1 MNLIADPARRLSLL
15 LWLVAV
21 HSAVVGL
28 GLIWQPAGLFAR
40 LGYAPVGEPFFPV
53 QGGVFHVVMAVGY
66 ALAARDL
73 PGNRCLVSFAIVVKA
88 AATVFLVGYWLLK
101 ARLDVVLLSGIGDGL
116 MAALIWA
123 GYVSWRRQGIR
134 GGTR

>member
-1 MNLIADPARRLSLL
+1 VSLITDPARRLSLL

-53 QGGVFHVVMAVGY
+53 QGGVFHVVMAIGY

-73 PGNRCLVSFAIVVKA
+73 AGNRCLASFAIVVKA
-88 AATVFLVGYWLLK
+88 AATVFLIGYWLLE
-101 ARLDVVLLSGIGDGL
+101 ARLAVVLLSGIGDGL
-116 MAALIWA
+116 MAVLIGV
-123 GYVSWRRQGIR
+123 GYASWRRQGIR